1 MLRGLLGRLAK
12 WPVRVCVAVAL
23 LVDVPQQLEL
33 GATTTAV
40 LTYLGAGGGPAEVR
54 EPRKTGGL
62 ASRSAA
68 VVVKGVAWLAVVS
81 LPYAESEE

>member
-23 LVDVPQQLEL
+23 LVDAPQQLEL
-33 GATTTAV
+33 GATSSAV
-40 LTYLGAGGGPAEVR
+40 LAYLGAGVTPSEVR
-54 EPRKTGGL
+54 EQKTGGL

-81 LPYAESEE
+81 LPFAEPNE

>member
-23 LVDVPQQLEL
+23 LVDAPQQLEL
-33 GATTTAV
+33 SSTTTTV
-40 LTYLGAGGGPAEVR
+40 LAYLGSGAAPAQVR
-54 EPRKTGGL
+54 EPQKTGGL
-62 ASRSAA
+62 ASRSAV

-81 LPYAESEE
+81 LPFAEPGE

>member
-23 LVDVPQQLEL
+23 LVDAPQQLEL
-33 GATTTAV
+33 GATTSAV
-40 LTYLGAGGGPAEVR
+40 LAYLGAGVAPSEVR
-54 EPRKTGGL
+54 EPQKTGGL

-81 LPYAESEE
+81 LPFAEPNE